1 MTSTLKRVYFSRYS
15 RASLLP
21 FFFLP
26 RCVFSL
32 AHFLLGGQT
41 ICLGLLWFACL
52 FIFRNVALPS
62 PLTLTPLPHSSPS
75 HTVYLAGCRF
85 WRTLEP
91 VGRCPAGPPYRFAS
105 RHVCLHDITSRRCL
119 LFFFFASWHAATN
132 DLPLL
137 PGGFVFFISPG
148 WP

>member
-1 MTSTLKRVYFSRYS
+1 M
-15 RASLLP
+15 
-21 FFFLP
+21 
-26 RCVFSL
+26 FSL

-52 FIFRNVALPS
+52 FIFRNVA
-62 PLTLTPLPHSSPS
+62 PLPPRTPPHSHSSPS

-119 LFFFFASWHAATN
+119 LFFLLCVMACCNERPPAAARGLRFFFHQSGLALTV
-132 DLPLL
+132 
-137 PGGFVFFISPG
+137 PGPG
-148 WP
+148 LAWRSRLRF